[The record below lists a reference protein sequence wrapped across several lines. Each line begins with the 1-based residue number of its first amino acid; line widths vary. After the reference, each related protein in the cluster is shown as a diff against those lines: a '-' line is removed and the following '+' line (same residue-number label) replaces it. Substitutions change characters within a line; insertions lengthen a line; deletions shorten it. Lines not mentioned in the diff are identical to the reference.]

1 MSASS
6 FALELLDTESGHVL
20 QQWDLGGGD
29 VYQLGRSRDCDVVI
43 GSPFVSRTHAC
54 LQLGDEGWELS
65 AVSRSGVFVEG
76 ERVEHV
82 HLNDGLAFR
91 LAERGPVLR
100 FRALSAAGSTSAG
113 ETICF
118 DSSRTPLLVLDE
130 ERRDHEV
137 EEIVADDYFKD
148 LQRKV
153 AQLRTIPP
161 RNT

>member
-29 VYQLGRSRDCDVVI
+29 VFQLGRSRDCDVVI
-43 GSPFVSRTHAC
+43 GSPFVSRIHVC
-54 LQLGDEGWELS
+54 LQHGEQGWELS

-76 ERVEHV
+76 ERVEHI

-118 DSSRTPLLVLDE
+118 DSSRTPLLILDE
-130 ERRDHEV
+130 ERRDLEV
-137 EEIVADDYFKD
+137 EEIIADDYFKE

-153 AQLRTIPP
+153 AQLRMIPP
-161 RNT
+161 RNS